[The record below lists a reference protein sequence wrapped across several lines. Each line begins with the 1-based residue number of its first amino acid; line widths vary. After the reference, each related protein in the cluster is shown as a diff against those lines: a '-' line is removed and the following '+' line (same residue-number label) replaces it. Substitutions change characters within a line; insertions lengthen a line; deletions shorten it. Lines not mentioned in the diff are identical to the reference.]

1 MHRRSCLPPD
11 DLNTEEMTPKTIYLS
26 KCLFNQSAYFWQR
39 KTFLVPV
46 LIAIAGIIV
55 SLPDSLPIQGRLA
68 LFIFLV
74 ATIFWSITSINAA
87 YVAVGSAIM
96 LVLTGA
102 ISQEQFFAS
111 MGSDVVW
118 LMIGAFILGNAV
130 KETGLAAR
138 LTHMV
143 VAKANNVA
151 NLFWLLTTVLIPLSF
166 LIPSTSGRAAVTYPV
181 FRSITGAIA
190 DKQIRRTF
198 CLLMPTIIL
207 VSTIVSLTGAGSHLV
222 ANDLLEQIAQQE
234 ISFGQWVLYGLP
246 FGVVASY
253 ISCWVISRMFLNQK
267 QLQQPLSLP
276 QLPAQSLSL
285 KERQTLGISLLML
298 IFWLTEA
305 WHGLEIATVTMMGA
319 VLLTMPKFGVIQWKN
334 SVKAVAWNLI
344 MFVAATLVLGRSL
357 IQSGASKWIF
367 DHIFHWSDVRS
378 TQSSL
383 IIFVLLAIISL
394 TSHIYMTSHTA
405 RAAALVPPL
414 LYLASSLNL
423 NPVAVMFLSTLGM
436 DYCLT
441 FPVSS
446 KALLVYQELD
456 EGGFKPK
463 DLLRLS
469 SVLIVIHLVL
479 MVLFYYTWWRWVGL
493 SL

>member
-1 MHRRSCLPPD
+1 
-11 DLNTEEMTPKTIYLS
+11 
-26 KCLFNQSAYFWQR
+26 
-39 KTFLVPV
+39 
-46 LIAIAGIIV
+46 
-55 SLPDSLPIQGRLA
+55 
-68 LFIFLV
+68 
-74 ATIFWSITSINAA
+74 
-87 YVAVGSAIM
+87 
-96 LVLTGA
+96 
-102 ISQEQFFAS
+102 
-111 MGSDVVW
+111 
-118 LMIGAFILGNAV
+118 
-130 KETGLAAR
+130 
-138 LTHMV
+138 
-143 VAKANNVA
+143 
-151 NLFWLLTTVLIPLSF
+151 
-166 LIPSTSGRAAVTYPV
+166 
-181 FRSITGAIA
+181 
-190 DKQIRRTF
+190 
-198 CLLMPTIIL
+198 MPTIIL

-222 ANDLLEQIAQQE
+222 ANDLLEQIAKQE
-234 ISFGQWVLYGLP
+234 ISFGQWILYGLP

-253 ISCWVISRMFLNQK
+253 ISCWVTSRTFLNK
-267 QLQQPLSLP
+267 EQLQKPLNLP

-285 KERQTLGISLLML
+285 KERKTLGITLLML

-305 WHGLEIATVTMMGA
+305 WHGLEIATVTMIGA
-319 VLLTMPKFGVIQWKN
+319 VFLTMPRFGVVQWKS
-334 SVKAVAWNLI
+334 SVKAVSWNLI
-344 MFVAATLVLGRSL
+344 IFVAATLVLGHSL
-357 IQSGASKWIF
+357 IESGASEWIF
-367 DHIFHWSDVRS
+367 DHIFHWSDVHS
-378 TQSSL
+378 TRSSL

-456 EGGFKPK
+456 EDGFKPK